1 MLEAVGDLDDTGVWE
16 SITVSDP
23 SSNTTVLLQATLY
36 MTSFQAQGMENNA
49 TRTTPRLAEPS
60 LVWDPPTAKCNTKT
74 VLQQLGTTTSEIPIA
89 QRRTF
94 HFASPL
100 RRKQPNSLVSGDSM
114 ETNDGM
120 YSADWD
126 PLYAGMVNSA
136 QFSIFS
142 DVAMCTK
149 NPAIALQAYF
159 TRLCSICF
167 DRIAMFD
174 MVGSSMQVSLVQ
186 ATRQLGWSAFISVL
200 VVVMTHLILVLL
212 VILMSRLSGVPGR
225 FQNVWASISQL
236 LGSVTEDW
244 IREADTVD
252 DKTVELW
259 LNDLGLHNVL
269 LGIEYV
275 QCRVYLVNKQKVS

>member
-1 MLEAVGDLDDTGVWE
+1 MLEAVGDLDDTGVWK

-36 MTSFQAQGMENNA
+36 MTSFQAQGMENIA

-114 ETNDGM
+114 ETNDGI

-136 QFSIFS
+136 QFSIF
-142 DVAMCTK
+142 
-149 NPAIALQAYF
+149 
-159 TRLCSICF
+159 
-167 DRIAMFD
+167 
-174 MVGSSMQVSLVQ
+174 
-186 ATRQLGWSAFISVL
+186 SVL

-225 FQNVWASISQL
+225 FQKVWASISQL
-236 LGSVTEDW
+236 LRSVTEDW

-252 DKTVELW
+252 DKIVELW